1 MIEIVAIYLG
11 WATALVVLG
20 IGAYVATYALGVVCD
35 WMEGR
40 PRRFTAEQIRAA
52 AERCKRGE

>member
-1 MIEIVAIYLG
+1 MSEIVAIYLG

-20 IGAYVATYALGVVCD
+20 VGAYVATYALGVVCD

-40 PRRFTAEQIRAA
+40 PRRFTAA
-52 AERCKRGE
+52 